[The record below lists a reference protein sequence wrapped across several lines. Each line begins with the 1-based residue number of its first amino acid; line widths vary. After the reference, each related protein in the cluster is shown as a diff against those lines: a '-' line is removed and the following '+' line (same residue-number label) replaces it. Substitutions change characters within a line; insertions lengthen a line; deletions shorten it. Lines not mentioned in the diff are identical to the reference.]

1 MLDYCVEMGVTLTDH
16 LLTETDQKL
25 YASNTIQNE
34 LIHFYSQE
42 IREKIVSSLRRA
54 RFFTVIADETKDSSI
69 AVTNWCT
76 NITLQMDCQKKTTF

>member
-69 AVTNWCT
+69 AGQ
-76 NITLQMDCQKKTTF
+76 L